1 MPRTAMPT
9 IQPQTDA
16 DADAAPR
23 AMHPVVGYGL
33 AALIGTAFWASL
45 LMAIF

>member
-1 MPRTAMPT
+1 MTRTAMPT

-16 DADAAPR
+16 AVAPR

-45 LMAIF
+45 LVAIF

>member
-1 MPRTAMPT
+1 MTRTAMPT
-9 IQPQTDA
+9 IQPQTEA
-16 DADAAPR
+16 AAAPR

-45 LMAIF
+45 LVAIF

>member
-1 MPRTAMPT
+1 MTRTAMPT
-9 IQPQTDA
+9 IQPDTQG
-16 DADAAPR
+16 AAPR

-45 LMAIF
+45 LVAIF

>member
-1 MPRTAMPT
+1 MTRTAMPT
-9 IQPQTDA
+9 IQPDTKG
-16 DADAAPR
+16 AAPR

-45 LMAIF
+45 LFTVF